1 MLKNKTSLALLSAFV
16 LALPL
21 AARAQSESELVR
33 QYTSLAGSDSNAQ
46 SLVDGLRDGKQ
57 VTLSSGGTSTT
68 FTPPTSKM
76 GNGNVNIALA
86 LTDARLK
93 QQNITNPTADQ
104 LKTTLNEVLQQ
115 RANGKGWG
123 EIANAMGFKLGDVM
137 RSERADKVARD
148 RRDRDERGDRDDRK
162 DRADRDDRR
171 DRPERADRDDRRD
184 RAEGVERAERAER
197 PERAERV
204 ERPER
209 PERPEKPERPDRSE
223 RGGRG

>member
-1 MLKNKTSLALLSAFV
+1 MLKKKASLVLLSTFA
-16 LALPL
+16 LALPF
-21 AARAQSESELVR
+21 AARAQSESELVN
-33 QYTSLAGSDSNAQ
+33 QYTNLAGSTANAQ

-57 VTLSSGGTSTT
+57 VTLTSGSSTTT

-86 LTDARLK
+86 LTDASLK
-93 QQNITNPTADQ
+93 QQGITNPTTDQ
-104 LKTTLNEVLQQ
+104 LKTALNNVLAQ
-115 RANGKGWG
+115 RASGKGWG

-148 RRDRDERGDRDDRK
+148 RRDRDDRADRDDRK
-162 DRADRDDRR
+162 DR
-171 DRPERADRDDRRD
+171 
-184 RAEGVERAERAER
+184 GERAERAER

>member
-1 MLKNKTSLALLSAFV
+1 MKNKASLVLLSAFV

-21 AARAQSESELVR
+21 VARAQSENELVN
-33 QYTSLAGSDSNAQ
+33 QYTSLAGSDANAT
-46 SLVDGLRDGKQ
+46 SLIDGLRDGKQ
-57 VTLSSGGTSTT
+57 VTLTNGGNTTT
-68 FTPPTSKM
+68 FTPPTGKM

-86 LTDARLK
+86 LTEASLK

-104 LKTTLNEVLQQ
+104 LTSALNDVLQQ
-115 RANGKGWG
+115 RASGKGWG
-123 EIANAMGFKLGDVM
+123 EIANAMGVKLGDVM
-137 RSERADKVARD
+137 RAERADKVARD
-148 RRDRDERGDRDDRK
+148 RRDGDDRADRDDRK
-162 DRADRDDRR
+162 DRADRDDRN
-171 DRPERADRDDRRD
+171 
-184 RAEGVERAERAER
+184 EGAERAER

>member
-1 MLKNKTSLALLSAFV
+1 MLKKKASLVLLSTFA
-16 LALPL
+16 LALPF
-21 AARAQSESELVR
+21 AARAQSESELVN
-33 QYTSLAGSDSNAQ
+33 QYTNLAGSTANAQ

-57 VTLSSGGTSTT
+57 VTLTSGSSTTT

-86 LTDARLK
+86 LTDASLK
-93 QQNITNPTADQ
+93 QQGIINPTTDQ
-104 LKTTLNEVLQQ
+104 LKTALNNVLAQ
-115 RANGKGWG
+115 RASGKGWG
-123 EIANAMGFKLGDVM
+123 EIANGMGFKLGDVM

-148 RRDRDERGDRDDRK
+148 RRDRDDRADRDDRK
-162 DRADRDDRR
+162 DR
-171 DRPERADRDDRRD
+171 
-184 RAEGVERAERAER
+184 GERAERAER

>member
-1 MLKNKTSLALLSAFV
+1 MLKKKASLVLLSTFA
-16 LALPL
+16 LALPF
-21 AARAQSESELVR
+21 AARAQSESELVN
-33 QYTSLAGSDSNAQ
+33 QYTNLAGSPANAQ

-57 VTLSSGGTSTT
+57 VTLTNGGSTTT

-86 LTDARLK
+86 LTDASLK
-93 QQNITNPTADQ
+93 QQGITNPTTDQ
-104 LKTTLNEVLQQ
+104 LKTALNNVLAQ
-115 RANGKGWG
+115 RASGKGWG

-148 RRDRDERGDRDDRK
+148 RRDRDDHGDRDDRK

-171 DRPERADRDDRRD
+171 D
-184 RAEGVERAERAER
+184 RAERAER

>member
-1 MLKNKTSLALLSAFV
+1 MLKKKASLVLLSTFA
-16 LALPL
+16 LALPF
-21 AARAQSESELVR
+21 AARAQSESELVN
-33 QYTSLAGSDSNAQ
+33 QYTNLAGSTANAE

-57 VTLSSGGTSTT
+57 VTLTSGGSTTT

-86 LTDARLK
+86 LTDASLK
-93 QQNITNPTADQ
+93 QQGITNPTTDQ
-104 LKTTLNEVLQQ
+104 LKTALNNVLAQ
-115 RANGKGWG
+115 RASGKGWG

-148 RRDRDERGDRDDRK
+148 RRDRDERADRDDRK
-162 DRADRDDRR
+162 DR
-171 DRPERADRDDRRD
+171 
-184 RAEGVERAERAER
+184 GERAERAER

-204 ERPER
+204 DR